1 MSILLTILGI
11 VFAVLV
17 LVLIV
22 AAFLRKDYAV
32 TKEVVINRPVKE
44 VFEYIRFVKN
54 QDEYSVWNKIDPAM
68 SKTYSGTD
76 GEPGFLYAWDSANKK
91 AGKGEQSIHRIVPGE
106 AVEMDLHFI
115 KPFEGTA
122 KAVMTT
128 TATGLNQTK
137 VKWAISSTM
146 KYPSNILL
154 PLLNIEKAIGKD
166 LEGGLANLKT
176 LLDR

>member
-54 QDEYSVWNKIDPAM
+54 QDEYSVWNK
-68 SKTYSGTD
+68 
-76 GEPGFLYAWDSANKK
+76 
-91 AGKGEQSIHRIVPGE
+91 
-106 AVEMDLHFI
+106 
-115 KPFEGTA
+115 
-122 KAVMTT
+122 
-128 TATGLNQTK
+128 
-137 VKWAISSTM
+137 
-146 KYPSNILL
+146 
-154 PLLNIEKAIGKD
+154 
-166 LEGGLANLKT
+166 
-176 LLDR
+176 